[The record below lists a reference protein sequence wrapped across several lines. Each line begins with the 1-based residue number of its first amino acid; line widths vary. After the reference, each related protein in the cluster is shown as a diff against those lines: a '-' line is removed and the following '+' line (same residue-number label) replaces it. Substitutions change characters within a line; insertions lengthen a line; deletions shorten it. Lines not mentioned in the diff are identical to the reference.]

1 MAGSPATNSSPRLPG
16 SARTKY
22 LVAVLCALAVLI
34 PSCTTSQSSSPP
46 SSSLSTCRGVRVSP
60 DRNLQAL
67 IDAKPPGTTF
77 CFAKGLY
84 RLSSGIWTGDKF
96 PRLDLR
102 AGAVIDGQNGGF
114 VGINGPDGPA
124 NRPGT
129 TILGGV
135 FQHFG
140 NANAEGAAPVVVR
153 RNGVV
158 VGTEFREN
166 FNVGLGVQGSN
177 ARVSHVDTHHNG
189 VGLGVQGSNARVSH
203 VYTHHNGR
211 YGLVVTRPCDGCPGP
226 VGVIVEDS
234 EIAFNNTRQLSVIDD
249 AGGTKFSGGTVG
261 MIVRGNEV
269 HDNYGSGLWWDGFN
283 RNAQVYGNVIRD
295 NRNWGIFWE
304 LSYGGTK
311 IHDNTLTGNGIG
323 DGTANWYNNVQLL
336 VSCSDGSVGRIEI
349 YDNTIDGAAYPLG
362 LINHSH
368 HPLRTTGVYVHHNR
382 MTLRSSGDEVGAVAF
397 DGLTELFSEAANNR
411 FDSNTYRVTD
421 PGGAYWAWD
430 GQMLTWSQWQALGH
444 DQYGAVQAIP

>member
-1 MAGSPATNSSPRLPG
+1 VTWPSTTSLSKR
-16 SARTKY
+16 R
-22 LVAVLCALAVLI
+22 VAFLCSVLVLI
-34 PSCTTSQSSSPP
+34 PGLLTAANPAEASS
-46 SSSLSTCRGVRVSP
+46 STCRGVQVRP
-60 DRNLQAL
+60 GTDLQAR
-67 IDAKPPGTTF
+67 IESKPRGTTF

-84 RLSSGIWTGDKF
+84 LLSGTIRTGQKF
-96 PRLDLR
+96 PTLDLR

-114 VGINGPDGPA
+114 VGITGPDGPA
-124 NRPGT
+124 DKPGT

-140 NANAEGAAPVVVR
+140 NAGAPIWVSPLIVR

-158 VGTEFREN
+158 KGTEFKEN
-166 FNVGLGVQGSN
+166 FNAGLAIQGSN

-189 VGLGVQGSNARVSH
+189 
-203 VYTHHNGR
+203 R
-211 YGLVVTRPCDGCPGP
+211 YGLVVTQPCDGCSGP

-234 EIAFNNTRQLSVIDD
+234 EIAFNNTRRLSTSDD
-249 AGGTKFSGGTVG
+249 AGGTKFSGGTDG

-304 LSYGGTK
+304 LSYGGAK

-336 VSCSDGSVGRIEI
+336 VSCSDGGVGRIEI

-362 LINHSH
+362 LINHSN
-368 HPLRTTGVYVHHNR
+368 HPLRTAGVYVHHNR

-397 DGLTELFSEAANNR
+397 DGLTELFSAAANNR
-411 FDSNTYRVTD
+411 FDSNTYLVTD
-421 PGGAYWAWD
+421 PGGTYWAWD

-444 DQYGAVQAIP
+444 DQYGAVQTIP

>member
-1 MAGSPATNSSPRLPG
+1 VTWPSTTSLSKR
-16 SARTKY
+16 R
-22 LVAVLCALAVLI
+22 VAFLCSVLVLI
-34 PSCTTSQSSSPP
+34 PGLLTALDPAEASP
-46 SSSLSTCRGVRVSP
+46 STCRGVQVRP
-60 DRNLQAL
+60 GTDLQAR
-67 IDAKPPGTTF
+67 IESKPRGTTF

-84 RLSSGIWTGDKF
+84 LLSGTIQTGQKF
-96 PRLDLR
+96 PTLDLR
-102 AGAVIDGQNGGF
+102 AGAVIDGQNRGF
-114 VGINGPDGPA
+114 IGITGPDGPA
-124 NRPGT
+124 DKPGT

-140 NANAEGAAPVVVR
+140 NASAPSWVSPLIVR

-158 VGTEFREN
+158 KGTEFKEN
-166 FNVGLGVQGSN
+166 FNAGLAIQGSN

-189 VGLGVQGSNARVSH
+189 
-203 VYTHHNGR
+203 R
-211 YGLVVTRPCDGCPGP
+211 YGLVVTQPCHGCPGP

-234 EIAFNNTRQLSVIDD
+234 EIAFNNTRQLSTSDD
-249 AGGTKFSGGTVG
+249 AGGTKFSGGTDG

-269 HDNYGSGLWWDGFN
+269 HDNYGSGLWWDTHN

-304 LSYGGTK
+304 LSYGGAK

-323 DGTANWYNNVQLL
+323 DGTANWFSNVQLL
-336 VSCSDGSVGRIEI
+336 VSCSDGGVGRIEI

-362 LINHSH
+362 LINHSQ

-397 DGLTELFSEAANNR
+397 DGLTELFSKAANNV

-430 GQMLTWSQWQALGH
+430 GQMLTWSQWQAAGN